1 MNIEIQ
7 YKIKSNL
14 NDLRYLREKSYWYKY
29 LNRNKIN
36 IKKFEE
42 EMKITYK
49 ITPEDRMKKMA
60 DGLDW
65 VSKIMNI
72 LN

>member
-7 YKIKSNL
+7 YKIKN
-14 NDLRYLREKSYWYKY
+14 NPNNIRYLREKSYWYKY
-29 LNRNKIN
+29 LNRSKTYL
-36 IKKFEE
+36 KSFED
-42 EMKITYK
+42 EMKTTYK

-65 VSKIMNI
+65 ISKIMNVI
-72 LN
+72 N

>member
-1 MNIEIQ
+1 MNIETQ
-7 YKIKSNL
+7 YKIRN
-14 NDLRYLREKSYWYKY
+14 NPNNIRYLREKSYWYKY